1 MSLTP
6 HGPGFSFLDSFEI
19 IEPRKRGR
27 GRKWLD
33 PAAPF
38 FADHFPG
45 NPLMP
50 GVLLIECAAQAAG
63 VLWRPSGGAFLAAV
77 SQFRFRKPVLPG
89 SNVGNRG
96 NPGKGDGRL
105 RRIRRRLARRP
116 DGGDSRQAD
125 AEPRAIFYTNCL
137 SKASNR
143 RLSESC
149 TSNDSGNG
157 RHKKVLLYRSKLK
170 MSSS

>member
-19 IEPRKRGR
+19 IEPQKRGR

-45 NPLMP
+45 SPLMP
-50 GVLLIECAAQAAG
+50 GVLLIECAAQASG
-63 VLWRPSGGAFLAAV
+63 VLWQQSGGAFLASV

-89 SNVGNRG
+89 QTLEIEVTLEKELGAFAQFEAILRVG
-96 NPGKGDGRL
+96 PTVVTQGKL
-105 RRIRRRLARRP
+105 TLSQAIRH
-116 DGGDSRQAD
+116 
-125 AEPRAIFYTNCL
+125 
-137 SKASNR
+137 
-143 RLSESC
+143 
-149 TSNDSGNG
+149 ND
-157 RHKKVLLYRSKLK
+157 
-170 MSSS
+170 